1 MLRAPI
7 RFAAGNGTV
16 ERIVS
21 NWPVPRSVVDR
32 FVGGADS
39 QHAVDVTA
47 ALQSQGMTVS
57 RSWTSVRVV
66 DKR

>member
-7 RFAAGNGTV
+7 LLAAQNGTV
-16 ERIVS
+16 ERMVTNCSVS
-21 NWPVPRSVVDR
+21 RSVVDR

-47 ALQSQGMTVS
+47 TLRSQA
-57 RSWTSVRVV
+57 
-66 DKR
+66 